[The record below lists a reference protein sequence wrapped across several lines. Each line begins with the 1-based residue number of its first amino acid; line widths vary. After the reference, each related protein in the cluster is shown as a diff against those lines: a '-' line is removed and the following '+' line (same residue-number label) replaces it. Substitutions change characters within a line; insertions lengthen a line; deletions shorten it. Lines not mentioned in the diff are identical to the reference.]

1 MGCPMVFLW
10 FYDVRFITR
19 LFDSIFSS
27 RICRTVCPSPP
38 AIWPEK
44 RVPQTN
50 ATVPNQRISWGYKDY
65 KGDVVWRVYIYNT
78 VYKIQYK
85 VICIY
90 VYMYIYNVYI
100 YNIFIYIYIRI
111 YIIILLNLNHR
122 NSYDKSRF
130 IWYSSLDEEFL
141 GCRKKGVQ
149 SRSRALDLLAGTF
162 SHLGLVEWQL
172 GLPYESHDILRV
184 KTYIALLRVKRYIA
198 YGSYDV
204 LSFLRPRC

>member
-1 MGCPMVFLW
+1 MGCFPLHFEHV
-10 FYDVRFITR
+10 
-19 LFDSIFSS
+19 
-27 RICRTVCPSPP
+27 
-38 AIWPEK
+38 
-44 RVPQTN
+44 N
-50 ATVPNQRISWGYKDY
+50 AL
-65 KGDVVWRVYIYNT
+65 YIYIVLHTDELLGKMSNQKSYT
-78 VYKIQYK
+78 KWNVDSK
-85 VICIY
+85 VVRNLKRKKRNRDPKKEARVFMMCIH
-90 VYMYIYNVYI
+90 
-100 YNIFIYIYIRI
+100 NIIYIY
-111 YIIILLNLNHR
+111 LLNLNHR

>member
-1 MGCPMVFLW
+1 M
-10 FYDVRFITR
+10 Y
-19 LFDSIFSS
+19 
-27 RICRTVCPSPP
+27 
-38 AIWPEK
+38 
-44 RVPQTN
+44 
-50 ATVPNQRISWGYKDY
+50 
-65 KGDVVWRVYIYNT
+65 
-78 VYKIQYK
+78 
-85 VICIY
+85 ICIY
-90 VYMYIYNVYI
+90 VYIMCISIIYLYIYTY
-100 YNIFIYIYIRI
+100 I